1 MSSEGDNLLTFNQY
15 MKSTKMA
22 YIVFAEIESFIEKIY
37 GCVNNPK
44 ISSNKNS

>member
-22 YIVFAEIESFIEKIY
+22 YIVFAEIESFIEKTIWM
-37 GCVNNPK
+37 CK
-44 ISSNKNS
+44 QSKNFFKQK